1 MILQTARNSW
11 QQANSLHL
19 WYLSRETKQE
29 LKKLNSPGNGA
40 SYGFS
45 QQTGASLSPS
55 ALISSEVQDPQ
66 PAPSPGTSI
75 LSALWELKN
84 IRMTSPGPHE
94 SVMDERRPTECL
106 RAQALSQPITLT
118 IHPPAAG
125 PA

>member
-19 WYLSRETKQE
+19 LYLSRETKQE

-45 QQTGASLSPS
+45 QQTGASLPPS
-55 ALISSEVQDPQ
+55 ALISSEVQGPQ

-75 LSALWELKN
+75 LSALWELKS

-94 SVMDERRPTECL
+94 SVMDERRPTERL
-106 RAQALSQPITLT
+106 RAQALSEPITLT
-118 IHPPAAG
+118 IHPPVTG